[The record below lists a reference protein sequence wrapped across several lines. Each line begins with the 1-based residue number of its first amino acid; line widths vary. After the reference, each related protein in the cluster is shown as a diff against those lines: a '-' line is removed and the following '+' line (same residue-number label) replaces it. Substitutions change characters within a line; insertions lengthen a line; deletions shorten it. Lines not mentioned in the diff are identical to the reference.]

1 MKSRKLLEWEL
12 CGDGPGSNDHKMQSS
27 FRCLESYSEQPSVKT
42 GSKLGRGGASDYDLK
57 LGKAWV
63 RAKYKCVAKKVI
75 IIIIDHLRM
84 QPDGYGAVIYI
95 F

>member
-1 MKSRKLLEWEL
+1 MPVLHPSLLTH
-12 CGDGPGSNDHKMQSS
+12 D
-27 FRCLESYSEQPSVKT
+27 
-42 GSKLGRGGASDYDLK
+42 
-57 LGKAWV
+57 
-63 RAKYKCVAKKVI
+63 

>member
-1 MKSRKLLEWEL
+1 MALVARANTEVIYRLLL
-12 CGDGPGSNDHKMQSS
+12 SGG
-27 FRCLESYSEQPSVKT
+27 R
-42 GSKLGRGGASDYDLK
+42 LGGI
-57 LGKAWV
+57 
-63 RAKYKCVAKKVI
+63 I